1 MKAYIKWE
9 IEKQKYENELIK
21 AVEEYI
27 NDIRWKNMSI
37 TIPQTLIQEEFK
49 SRIKSLEDRLW
60 GENGVKQYFQQL
72 WDEKARAFVEDIS
85 KAAQDSLEKFFILQQ
100 IAKDLELDIDWNKW
114 EHLDLEKKLYEKV
127 MWL

>member
-1 MKAYIKWE
+1 LKAYIKWE
-9 IEKQKYENELIK
+9 IEKQKYETELIK
-21 AVEEYI
+21 AVEEFI
-27 NDIRWKNMSI
+27 NEIRWKNMTI

-49 SRIKSLEDRLW
+49 SRIKSLEDRLGW
-60 GENGVKQYFQQL
+60 ENGVKQYFQQL
-72 WDEKARAFVEDIS
+72 WDEKSRQFVEDIS

-114 EHLDLEKKLYEKV
+114 EHLDVEKKLYEKV